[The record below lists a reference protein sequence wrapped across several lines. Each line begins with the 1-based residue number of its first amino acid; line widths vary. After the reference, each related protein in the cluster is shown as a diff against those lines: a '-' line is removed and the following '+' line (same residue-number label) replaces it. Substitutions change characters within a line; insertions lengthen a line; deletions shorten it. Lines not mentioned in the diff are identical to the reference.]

1 MIKFLVRIITVTL
14 IVSISLYYLQP
25 QSIFYKNDL
34 KRVQENNR
42 VTFVTRLGPTTY
54 YEIKNK
60 KFGYHYSIMREFADY
75 LGVDL
80 SVKVVSNITDA
91 KKMLELRDADIISG
105 WNVINTNSDIKTSYP
120 YNRVDYVIVSKS
132 NIARRTNVDEKLLEN
147 DIHTIESQVI
157 SNSDSIKEKKP
168 KYSYKIW
175 RDKNIDDLLK
185 MLYDNE
191 IMFLFMSSDEF
202 KILSK
207 YYRDIKVVQR
217 HSVNEAEYWVL
228 PNNIGP
234 EMQNKISDFF
244 NYMIENNKL
253 AIIYQN
259 FFGQQQHTFVG
270 SKIFINDL
278 VEIFPT
284 YEFFFK
290 EASKLFDFDW
300 KLIAS
305 VGYQES
311 RWRKDA
317 VSYTGVKGIMML
329 TKDTARE
336 VGVENR
342 IDPKNSI
349 FGGAKYL
356 RSIYDRIDYE
366 LDENEKKW
374 FAIAAYNIGLG
385 HVEDAVKLA
394 TKNGIQINK
403 WSDIEPYILMLSQSE
418 YYRQTKYGYAIG
430 WETVKYVQNIKQ
442 YYDILTFLDSQDK
455 EVDEK
460 DQEIPKTL

>member
-1 MIKFLVRIITVTL
+1 MIKFLIRIVVVTL
-14 IVSISLYYLQP
+14 VVSIFLYYLQP

-34 KRVQENNR
+34 KRVLDDNR

-60 KFGYHYSIMREFADY
+60 KFGYHYSIMKEFADF
-75 LGVDL
+75 LDVEL
-80 SVKVVSNITDA
+80 SVKVVNNLADA
-91 KKMLELRDADIISG
+91 RSMIVSREADIISG
-105 WNVINTNSDIKTSYP
+105 WNIINSDNDIKTSYP
-120 YNRVDYVIVSKS
+120 YNRIDYVIVAKS
-132 NIARRTNVDEKLLEN
+132 NISRQSNIDDKILKDNV
-147 DIHTIESQVI
+147 HAIESQVI
-157 SNSDSIKEKKP
+157 TNVNSDKEKEL

-175 RDKNIDDLLK
+175 YDKNIDDLLK
-185 MLYDNE
+185 MLIDNE

-207 YYRDIKVVQR
+207 YYRDIRIVKR
-217 HSVNEAEYWVL
+217 HSINEAEYWVL
-228 PNNIGP
+228 PGNVGSN
-234 EMQNKISDFF
+234 MQNKISDFF
-244 NYMIENNKL
+244 NLMINNNRL
-253 AIIYQN
+253 ATIYQN

-270 SKIFINDL
+270 SKIFIKDL

-290 EASKLFDFDW
+290 EASRLFNFDW
-300 KLIAS
+300 RLIAS
-305 VGYQES
+305 IGYQES
-311 RWRKDA
+311 RWKKDA

-336 VGVENR
+336 VGVDDR
-342 IDPKNSI
+342 RDPRNSI

-356 RSIYDRIDYE
+356 RSIYNRLDYD
-366 LDENEKKW
+366 LDDNEKKW

-385 HVEDAVKLA
+385 HVEDAIKLA
-394 TKNGIQINK
+394 SKNGVDIRK

-418 YYRQTKYGYAIG
+418 FYRQTKYGYARG

-442 YYDILTFLDSQDK
+442 YYDIIVFLDSQDK

>member
-1 MIKFLVRIITVTL
+1 MIKFLIRIVLVTSV
-14 IVSISLYYLQP
+14 VSIFLYYFQP
-25 QSIFYKNDL
+25 QSIFFENDL
-34 KRVQENNR
+34 KRIVEKNK

-60 KFGYHYSIMREFADY
+60 KFGYHYSIMKEFADFID
-75 LGVDL
+75 VEL
-80 SVKVVSNITDA
+80 SIKVVNNIADA
-91 KKMLELRDADIISG
+91 RKMISSRDADIVSG
-105 WNVINTNSDIKTSYP
+105 WNIVDLGQDIKTSYP
-120 YNRVDYVIVSKS
+120 YNRVDYVIVAKS
-132 NIARRTNVDEKLLEN
+132 NISRRSNIEDKLLNN
-147 DIHTIESQVI
+147 DIHAIESHVI
-157 SNSDSIKEKKP
+157 TNIDTKREKKL

-175 RDKNIDDLLK
+175 QDKNIDDLLR
-185 MLYDNE
+185 MLNDNE
-191 IMFLFMSSDEF
+191 IIFLLMSSDEF

-228 PNNIGP
+228 PYNVGSDL
-234 EMQNKISDFF
+234 QNKISEFF
-244 NYMIENNKL
+244 NVMIDNNRL
-253 AIIYQN
+253 AIIYRN

-270 SKIFINDL
+270 SKIFIKDL
-278 VEIFPT
+278 IEIFPT

-290 EASKLFDFDW
+290 EASRLFNFDW

-305 VGYQES
+305 IGYQES
-311 RWRKDA
+311 RWKKDA

-336 VGVENR
+336 VGVEDR
-342 IDPKNSI
+342 KDPKESI
-349 FGGAKYL
+349 FGGVKYL
-356 RSIYDRIDYE
+356 RTIYNRIDYD
-366 LDENEKKW
+366 LDDKEKIW

-385 HVEDAVKLA
+385 HVEDAIKLA
-394 TKNGIQINK
+394 ASDGVEIRK

-418 YYRQTKYGYAIG
+418 YYRQTKYGYARG
-430 WETVKYVQNIKQ
+430 WETVKYVKNIKQ
-442 YYDILTFLDSQDK
+442 YYDIIVFLDSQDK

>member
-1 MIKFLVRIITVTL
+1 MIKFLIRIVVVTL
-14 IVSISLYYLQP
+14 VVSIFLYYLQP

-34 KRVQENNR
+34 KRVLDDNR

-60 KFGYHYSIMREFADY
+60 KFGYHYSIMKEFADF
-75 LGVDL
+75 LDVEL
-80 SVKVVSNITDA
+80 SVKVVNNLADA
-91 KKMLELRDADIISG
+91 RSMIVSREADIISG
-105 WNVINTNSDIKTSYP
+105 WNIINSDNDIKTSYP
-120 YNRVDYVIVSKS
+120 YNRIDYVIVAKS
-132 NIARRTNVDEKLLEN
+132 NISRQSNIDDKILKNNV
-147 DIHTIESQVI
+147 HAIESQVI
-157 SNSDSIKEKKP
+157 TNVNSDKEKEL

-175 RDKNIDDLLK
+175 YDKNIDDLLK
-185 MLYDNE
+185 MLIDNE

-207 YYRDIKVVQR
+207 YYRDIRIVKR
-217 HSVNEAEYWVL
+217 HSINEAEYWVL
-228 PNNIGP
+228 PGNVGSN
-234 EMQNKISDFF
+234 MQNKISDFF
-244 NYMIENNKL
+244 NLMINNNRL
-253 AIIYQN
+253 ATIYQN

-270 SKIFINDL
+270 SKIFIKDL

-290 EASKLFDFDW
+290 EASRLFNFDW
-300 KLIAS
+300 RLIAS
-305 VGYQES
+305 IGYQES
-311 RWRKDA
+311 RWKKDA

-336 VGVENR
+336 VGVDDR
-342 IDPKNSI
+342 RDPRNSI

-356 RSIYDRIDYE
+356 RSIYNRLDYD
-366 LDENEKKW
+366 LDDNEKKW

-385 HVEDAVKLA
+385 HVEDAIKLA
-394 TKNGIQINK
+394 SKNGVDIRK

-418 YYRQTKYGYAIG
+418 FYRQTKYGYARG

-442 YYDILTFLDSQDK
+442 YYDIIVFLDSQDK

>member
-1 MIKFLVRIITVTL
+1 MIKFLIRIVVVAL
-14 IVSISLYYLQP
+14 VVSIFLYYFQP

-34 KRVQENNR
+34 KRVLDDNR

-60 KFGYHYSIMREFADY
+60 KFGYHYSIMREFADF
-75 LGVDL
+75 LDVEL
-80 SVKVVSNITDA
+80 SVKVVNNLADA
-91 KKMLELRDADIISG
+91 RSMIVSREADIISG
-105 WNVINTNSDIKTSYP
+105 WNIINSDNDIKTSYP
-120 YNRVDYVIVSKS
+120 YNRVDYVIVAKS
-132 NIARRTNVDEKLLEN
+132 NISRQSNVDDKLLKN
-147 DIHTIESQVI
+147 KVHAIESQVI
-157 SNSDSIKEKKP
+157 TNVNSANEKEL

-175 RDKNIDDLLK
+175 YDKNIDDLLK
-185 MLYDNE
+185 MLIDNE

-207 YYRDIKVVQR
+207 YYRDIRIVKK
-217 HSVNEAEYWVL
+217 HSINEAEYWVL
-228 PNNIGP
+228 PGDIGSN
-234 EMQNKISDFF
+234 MQDKISDFF
-244 NYMIENNKL
+244 NLMINNNRL
-253 AIIYQN
+253 AKIYEN

-270 SKIFINDL
+270 SKTFIKDL

-290 EASKLFDFDW
+290 EASRLFNFDW
-300 KLIAS
+300 RLIAS
-305 VGYQES
+305 IGYQES
-311 RWRKDA
+311 RWKKDA

-336 VGVENR
+336 VGVDDR
-342 IDPKNSI
+342 RDPRNSI

-356 RSIYDRIDYE
+356 RSIYNRLDYD
-366 LDENEKKW
+366 LDDNEKKW

-385 HVEDAVKLA
+385 HVEDAIKLA
-394 TKNGIQINK
+394 SKNGVDIRK

-418 YYRQTKYGYAIG
+418 FYRQTKYGYARG

-442 YYDILTFLDSQDK
+442 YYDIIVFLDSQDK

>member
-1 MIKFLVRIITVTL
+1 MIKFLIRIVVVAL
-14 IVSISLYYLQP
+14 VVSIFLYYFQP

-34 KRVQENNR
+34 KRVLDDNR
-42 VTFVTRLGPTTY
+42 ITFVTRLGPTTY

-60 KFGYHYSIMREFADY
+60 KFGYHYSIMREFADF
-75 LGVDL
+75 LDVEL
-80 SVKVVSNITDA
+80 SVKVVNNLADA
-91 KKMLELRDADIISG
+91 RSMIVSREADIISG
-105 WNVINTNSDIKTSYP
+105 WNIINSDNDIKTSYP
-120 YNRVDYVIVSKS
+120 YNRVDYVIVAKS
-132 NIARRTNVDEKLLEN
+132 NISRQSNVDDKLLKN
-147 DIHTIESQVI
+147 NVHAIESQVI
-157 SNSDSIKEKKP
+157 TNVNSANEKEL

-175 RDKNIDDLLK
+175 YDKNIDDLLK
-185 MLYDNE
+185 MLIDNE

-207 YYRDIKVVQR
+207 YYRDIRIVKK
-217 HSVNEAEYWVL
+217 HSINEAEYWVL
-228 PNNIGP
+228 PGDIGSN
-234 EMQNKISDFF
+234 MQDKISDFF
-244 NYMIENNKL
+244 NLMINNNRL
-253 AIIYQN
+253 AIIYEN

-270 SKIFINDL
+270 SKTFIKDL

-290 EASKLFDFDW
+290 EASRLFNFDW
-300 KLIAS
+300 RLIAS
-305 VGYQES
+305 IGYQES
-311 RWRKDA
+311 RWKKDA

-336 VGVENR
+336 VGVDDR
-342 IDPKNSI
+342 RDPRNSI

-356 RSIYDRIDYE
+356 RSIYNRLDYD
-366 LDENEKKW
+366 LDDNEKKW

-385 HVEDAVKLA
+385 HVEDAIKLA
-394 TKNGIQINK
+394 SKNGVDIRK

-418 YYRQTKYGYAIG
+418 FYRQTKYGYARG

-442 YYDILTFLDSQDK
+442 YYDIIVFLDSQDK

>member
-1 MIKFLVRIITVTL
+1 MIKFLIRIVVVTL
-14 IVSISLYYLQP
+14 VVSIFLYYLQP

-34 KRVQENNR
+34 KRVLDDNR

-60 KFGYHYSIMREFADY
+60 KFGYHYSIMKEFADF
-75 LGVDL
+75 LDVEL
-80 SVKVVSNITDA
+80 SVKVVNNLADA
-91 KKMLELRDADIISG
+91 RSMIVSREADIISG
-105 WNVINTNSDIKTSYP
+105 WNIINSDNDIKTSYP
-120 YNRVDYVIVSKS
+120 YNRIDYVIVAKS
-132 NIARRTNVDEKLLEN
+132 NISRQSNIDDKILKNNV
-147 DIHTIESQVI
+147 HAIESQVI
-157 SNSDSIKEKKP
+157 TNVNSDKEKEL

-175 RDKNIDDLLK
+175 YDKNIDDLLK
-185 MLYDNE
+185 MLIDNE

-207 YYRDIKVVQR
+207 YYRDIRIVKR
-217 HSVNEAEYWVL
+217 HSINEAEYWVL
-228 PNNIGP
+228 PGNVGSN
-234 EMQNKISDFF
+234 MQNKISDFF
-244 NYMIENNKL
+244 NLMINNNRL
-253 AIIYQN
+253 ATIYQN

-270 SKIFINDL
+270 SKIFIKDL

-290 EASKLFDFDW
+290 EASRLFNFDW
-300 KLIAS
+300 RLIAS
-305 VGYQES
+305 IGYQES
-311 RWRKDA
+311 RWKKDA

-336 VGVENR
+336 VGVDDR
-342 IDPKNSI
+342 RDPRNSI

-356 RSIYDRIDYE
+356 RSIYNRLDYD
-366 LDENEKKW
+366 LDDNEKKW

-385 HVEDAVKLA
+385 HVEDAIKLA
-394 TKNGIQINK
+394 SKNGVDIRK

-418 YYRQTKYGYAIG
+418 FYRQTKYGYARG

-442 YYDILTFLDSQDK
+442 YYDIIVFLDSQDK
-455 EVDEK
+455 KVDEK